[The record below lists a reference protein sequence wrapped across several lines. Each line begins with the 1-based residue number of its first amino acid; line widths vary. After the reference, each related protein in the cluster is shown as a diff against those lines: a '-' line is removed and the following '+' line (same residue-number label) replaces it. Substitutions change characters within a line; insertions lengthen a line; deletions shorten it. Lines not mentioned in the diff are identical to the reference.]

1 MADHSGNS
9 GSGTVGIAFILGVVV
24 VVLAGVV
31 WYVYSGGELPGE
43 SEPEIQIDLPGDS

>member
-1 MADHSGNS
+1 MAEKSGNS
-9 GSGTVGIAFILGVVV
+9 GLAFVLGAVV